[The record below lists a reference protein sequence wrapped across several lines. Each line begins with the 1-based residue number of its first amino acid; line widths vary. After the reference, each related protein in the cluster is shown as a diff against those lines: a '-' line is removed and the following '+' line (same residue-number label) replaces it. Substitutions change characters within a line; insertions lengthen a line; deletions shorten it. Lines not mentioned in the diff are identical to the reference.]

1 MALEH
6 QKLSLKDSLIRERE
20 VYSHLVTVEVSV
32 ERRTCQRVKLDSL
45 TLDELRLESL
55 NTETVQCRCTVQQNG
70 VTLHHV
76 LKDIPDDRLTTVHNL
91 LGALHCLHDTALDEL
106 TDDERL
112 VELGCHQLWQTAF
125 THLQLRTYDDNR
137 TSRVVNT
144 LTEQVLTEAALLTLQ

>member
-1 MALEH
+1 MH
-6 QKLSLKDSLIRERE
+6 
-20 VYSHLVTVEVSV
+20 SHLVTIEVGVEGG
-32 ERRTCQRVKLDSL
+32 TCQRVQLNSF
-45 TLDELRLESL
+45 TLDELRLEGL
-55 NTETVQCRCTVQQNG
+55 DTQTVKCRGTVQQNG

-144 LTEQVLTEAALLTLQ
+144 LTEQVLTEAALLTLQRVRQ